1 MKQLNESGLMSH
13 DLDHLVL
20 PLIEID
26 TFESKIDNA
35 RAVVIAFYVFE
46 QEPAKDLER
55 FVEKGD
61 INIMDSET
69 SPAPTEDGYYVVFV
83 ELPRDRNLPEHI
95 ANIVDSVNNLTNV
108 DQWQFKT
115 IHDDEIYDLTKDSI
129 AEHVNLDPE
138 SIPPGVDD
146 IHDEI
151 EDEKAKEEL
160 ASDQED
166 SDEVDAEEEPADEEI
181 AEHATEAEE
190 ELLEALVPILQYGLM
205 EAVELEQDRIYL
217 TGPGVKLAYRVAYAN
232 QMEPS
237 IPIVGLEIGDPLI
250 NESAKLARVLGT
262 NYMVET
268 TANGLLVSSQHG
280 YIILNT
286 LD

>member
-61 INIMDSET
+61 IRVMDSET
-69 SPAPTEDGYYVVFV
+69 SPAPTEDGYYVVFI
-83 ELPRDRNLPEHI
+83 ELPRDRNLPEHVVS
-95 ANIVDSVNNLTNV
+95 IVDSVNNLTNI

-115 IHDDEIYDLTKDSI
+115 VNDDEIYDLTEDSLK
-129 AEHVNLDPE
+129 EHVNLDPE
-138 SIPPGVDD
+138 TIPPETDELQ
-146 IHDEI
+146 DEI
-151 EDEKAKEEL
+151 DDEKEKEEL
-160 ASDQED
+160 ASDEED
-166 SDEVDAEEEPADEEI
+166 TESAEEELGDEEV
-181 AEHATEAEE
+181 AESLTDAEN
-190 ELLEALVPILQYGLM
+190 ELLEALKSILKYGLM
-205 EAVELEQDRIYL
+205 ESVELEQDNIYL
-217 TGPGVKLAYRVAYAN
+217 TGPGIKLAYKVSYAN
-232 QMEPS
+232 QTEPS
-237 IPIVGLEIGDPLI
+237 VPIVGLEIGDPLI
-250 NESAKLARVLGT
+250 NESAKLARLLGT
-262 NYMVET
+262 TYMVET
-268 TANGLLVSSQHG
+268 ITNGLLVSSQDG
-280 YIILNT
+280 YIILNP